1 MEKEQGQGAIYD
13 YYSFKRSAT
22 LYIDEAYKIECK
34 EINAATLSAM
44 RKNGGGIELLTGN
57 YHFEI
62 KTK

>member
-1 MEKEQGQGAIYD
+1 MTCLKSIQTCYKIG
-13 YYSFKRSAT
+13 S
-22 LYIDEAYKIECK
+22 YKIECK

-44 RKNGGGIELLTGN
+44 RKKGGGIELLTGN